1 MNEIIYVIVCGTES
15 LYDDNAFAVLG
26 VFKKEQDAQNQLE
39 DYARQYLQD
48 AAEPDEDFTSASF
61 AEIER
66 ELESLGIF
74 VRIEK
79 HYLL

>member
-1 MNEIIYVIVCGTES
+1 MNEIIYVIVCETES
-15 LYDDNAFAVLG
+15 LYDDNAFVVLG

-48 AAEPDEDFTSASF
+48 AAEPDEDFTSVSF

>member
-1 MNEIIYVIVCGTES
+1 MNEIVYVVIHES
-15 LYDDNAFAVLG
+15 ESRYDDNAFAVLG
-26 VFKKEQDAQNQLE
+26 VFKKEQDAKNQLE
-39 DYARQYLQD
+39 DYAREYLQD
-48 AAEPDEDFTSASF
+48 AAEPDEDFTSVSF
-61 AEIER
+61 SEIER

>member
-1 MNEIIYVIVCGTES
+1 VNEIIYVIVCETES